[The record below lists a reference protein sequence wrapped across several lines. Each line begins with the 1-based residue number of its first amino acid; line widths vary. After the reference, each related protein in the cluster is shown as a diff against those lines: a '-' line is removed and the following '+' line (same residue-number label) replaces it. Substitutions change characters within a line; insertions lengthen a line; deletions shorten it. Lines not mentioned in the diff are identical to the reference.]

1 LFVVCFLFCFF
12 SCSVFT
18 SSQLEVLV
26 TGNPDI
32 DISLLR
38 SKTEYRGNL
47 SARDKHVLMFW
58 EVLED
63 MSQEQRKKFLQ
74 FVWGRNRYDLFTD
87 AWTRL
92 RLDMP
97 SFTFCSSLCLLS
109 LFVQTSQQRTRLRQG
124 SVQAVRPFAGAAQR
138 AT

>member
-1 LFVVCFLFCFF
+1 M
-12 SCSVFT
+12 
-18 SSQLEVLV
+18 

-63 MSQEQRKKFLQ
+63 MSQDQRKKFLQ
-74 FVWGRNRYDLFTD
+74 FVWGRNRLDNSRSTA
-87 AWTRL
+87 AWIWL
-92 RLDMP
+92 PVPL
-97 SFTFCSSLCLLS
+97 
-109 LFVQTSQQRTRLRQG
+109 
-124 SVQAVRPFAGAAQR
+124 
-138 AT
+138 